1 MIKPQVIWLTGLSGS
16 GKTSLASLL
25 DKALK
30 AKGLSTFLIDGD
42 LLRKQHKGDLGFSR
56 GDRSANVRRAIQ
68 LATEKIKENYIVI
81 ASLTSPYLQDR
92 ALARS
97 VIGVSQFRE
106 VYVNTPLSVCEA
118 RDPKGLYQK
127 ARLGLISNMV
137 GIDLPYEIS
146 PQPDFTID
154 TSKASNE
161 VWIDRL
167 LAQL

>member
-1 MIKPQVIWLTGLSGS
+1 MGQGLP
-16 GKTSLASLL
+16 
-25 DKALK
+25 
-30 AKGLSTFLIDGD
+30 TFRIDGD
-42 LLRKQHKGDLGFSR
+42 LLRQHHGGDLGFSS

-68 LATEKIKENYIVI
+68 IAGAKMKENYIVI
-81 ASLTSPYLQDR
+81 VSLTSPCLQDR

-97 VIGVSQFRE
+97 VIGPSQFKE

-118 RDPKGLYQK
+118 RDPKGLYHK

-137 GIDLPYEIS
+137 GIDLPYEAS

-154 TSKASNE
+154 TSKGSNE
-161 VWIDRL
+161 AWIDKL